1 MTTQPTQVRQPTRTT
16 VRTVF
21 QALVALASLAPLIAA
36 GVYDGSGDYPAAVG
50 QVLAVSA
57 AVTRVMA
64 IPSVEQFLKD
74 YLPFLAA
81 QPRPEV

>member
-16 VRTVF
+16 IRTVF
-21 QALVALASLAPLIAA
+21 QAAVSLASLAPLIAA
-36 GVYDGSGDYPAAVG
+36 GIYNGEGDYPVVVV

-64 IPSVEQFLKD
+64 IPAVEQFLKD
-74 YLPFLAA
+74 HLPFLAA
-81 QPRPEV
+81 QPRPSD